1 MSYIVLAK
9 VCAVSGIS
17 IFDENMQVIDDT
29 GSKMSKGQVNCVVGL
44 SRNKFGM
51 KTFPSLPLRQSKG
64 SNYKGNSATWPG
76 GSNPLMLDAKLNKRK
91 TFEVSIMLARGK
103 EHILIGIAS
112 LKFVSAVMEAEVDI
126 PIHLIASSKAVEINT
141 NAKTRG
147 DNKLFRKPDN
157 KDSFF
162 QSNPYQMIHGIRT
175 VDFCGGDNR
184 RKYALDRG
192 AFVRI
197 KVRMCTFQ
205 IKAETF
211 ESLFTHFLQIIGFLL
226 AKEWKD

>member
-1 MSYIVLAK
+1 MNYIAQVK

-17 IFDENMQVIDDT
+17 IFDEDMQVIDDNR
-29 GSKMSKGQVNCVVGL
+29 GSSKGQVNCVVGI

-64 SNYKGNSATWPG
+64 SAYKGNNAVWPG
-76 GSNPLMLDAKLNKRK
+76 ASNPLMLDAKLNNGKRK

-112 LKFVSAVMEAEVDI
+112 LKFVSVLMETEIDI
-126 PIHLIASSKAVEINT
+126 PIHLIASLKAVEINT

-147 DNKLFRKPDN
+147 KAKVFGKSDYN
-157 KDSFF
+157 DSFF
-162 QSNPYQMIHGIRT
+162 QSNQFEMIDGIRT
-175 VDFCGGDNR
+175 VKFCGGDNN

-192 AFVRI
+192 AFVRL
-197 KVRMCTFQ
+197 KVRMM
-205 IKAETF
+205 KVET
-211 ESLFTHFLQIIGFLL
+211 L
-226 AKEWKD
+226 AFIDT